1 VYIICCR
8 FAGRCWSQCGNFMI
22 QCFTADI
29 LLPELCLFGFSRR
42 LYGEYAITLC
52 LAEHLTRLTQLG
64 IF

>member
-1 VYIICCR
+1 
-8 FAGRCWSQCGNFMI
+8 MI

-64 IF
+64 IFLNRIMGFFMAFAIGQKI